1 MSQSTACALEGA
13 IPLHGSRDVFPEPRP
28 CALLCAD
35 AAEPAAGGAPAPR
48 PAPTPTPTPDSVR
61 EKAPGPAPAS
71 APKEDESADPVGDGH
86 SDADLAERLPPR

>member
-1 MSQSTACALEGA
+1 MSHQSTACALEGA
-13 IPLHGSRDVFPEPRP
+13 VPLHGNGEMFPEPRL

-35 AAEPAAGGAPAPR
+35 AGAHAAGTAPAPG
-48 PAPTPTPTPDSVR
+48 PAPTPTPTPGSVR
-61 EKAPGPAPAS
+61 EKAPAS